1 LKKKQNNQKF
11 SPKRK
16 SGYAGLM
23 FKGGVLLFLLLAW
36 IWGSL
41 AIFFSSPGP
50 EWLKVGL
57 ACLFATLLPALFLFS
72 RSFIK
77 GLVICL
83 LIFTVLMGWWQT
95 LQPTNEKEWA
105 ADVARVAHGEIHDN
119 QLTLHNV
126 RNFRYSADKT
136 IDENWTTE
144 ARWETRQYNLDEIQG
159 LDIFLSY
166 WASEHIAHTIMSW
179 DFGQDRHL
187 AISIETRKD
196 TSQEYSAIKGFFKQ
210 FELSYIAA
218 DERDLIRLRTNL
230 RKERVYAYRLLTTNE
245 QARALLE
252 NYISEMNRLASE
264 PEFYHALTRN
274 CTTTIQLHR
283 NAIAPDDPMPLDWR
297 IIASGHIDE
306 LLYEK
311 GKVSQKLPFAELR
324 QQSRIDQ
331 RMQAHGE
338 EHFSRILRYDLPKP

>member
-1 LKKKQNNQKF
+1 MQNPPILGLDVMLK
-11 SPKRK
+11 
-16 SGYAGLM
+16 
-23 FKGGVLLFLLLAW
+23 GVISLVLLLAW
-36 IWGSL
+36 IWGTI

-50 EWLKVGL
+50 DWLKVGL
-57 ACLFATLLPALFLFS
+57 ACLFATLLPAIFLFS

-77 GLVICL
+77 SLTLCL
-83 LIFTVLMGWWQT
+83 LLFAGLMGWWQT
-95 LQPTNEKEWA
+95 LQPTNDKEWA
-105 ADVARVAHGEIHDN
+105 ADVAQVAHGEIHGN

-126 RNFRYSADKT
+126 RNFRYTADKI
-136 IDENWTTE
+136 IDENWQTE
-144 ARWETRQYNLDEIQG
+144 ERWETRQYNLDELQG

-210 FELSYIAA
+210 FEVSYIAA
-218 DERDLIRLRTNL
+218 DEKDLIRLRTNL
-230 RKERVYAYRLLTTNE
+230 RKERVYAYHLLATSE

-252 NYISEMNRLASE
+252 DYLTEMNRLASE

-283 NAIAPDDPMPLDWR
+283 NAIAPDNPMPLDWR

-311 GKVSQKLPFAELR
+311 GRLSQKLPFAELR

-338 EHFSRILRYDLPKP
+338 EHFSRILRYDLPQL